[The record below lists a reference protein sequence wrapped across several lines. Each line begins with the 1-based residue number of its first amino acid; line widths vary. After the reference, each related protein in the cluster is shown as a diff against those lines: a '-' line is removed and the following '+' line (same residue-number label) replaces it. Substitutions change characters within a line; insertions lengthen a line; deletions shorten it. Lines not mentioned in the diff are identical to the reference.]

1 MQRDIA
7 ARKIIFDMDGVI
19 TSEECYWNM
28 AALVVWELLFSRRG
42 LGLTAP
48 PALPSFTPVP
58 DTAQV
63 EAIRRAVFV
72 QDRVIAFFK
81 QRAVNSNWDLAF
93 YTFAFQLAALLNRF
107 PAVTALLAEEHLS
120 GDNLTVEQL
129 PRLGALLAARAQA
142 PLQTDFEAILTVG
155 NALDRCATGG
165 CGQPPLQP
173 FSGPDHNEAAGR
185 GTVPLSQASPLWEG
199 VRHVFQEWYF
209 GEAGYREL
217 YGQLPA
223 TRGKRGFIK
232 TEEPLLP
239 VEKIKETLRQLQDRG
254 WVLGAATGRPRSE
267 LIPPLDQMGLLQYFD
282 NTSLITFDQVEQA
295 QQVLAA
301 AGETVFLGKPH
312 PFSLLRAYW
321 GSVYADKDLFYAPFP
336 SPPPGSCWLVG
347 DAPADL
353 LAARAA
359 GVSFI
364 AVRTGLAGAARQ
376 DLFAGMGA
384 AAVLPDMTHLPA
396 FLADLAQQR
405 QP

>member
-1 MQRDIA
+1 MQASIT

-42 LGLTAP
+42 LGLTVP
-48 PALPSFTPVP
+48 PALPSFTPAP
-58 DTAQV
+58 NTAQV
-63 EAIRRAVFV
+63 EAIRRVIFV

-93 YTFAFQLAALLNRF
+93 YTLAFQLAALLNRF
-107 PAVTALLAEEHLS
+107 KEPSALLAEERLS
-120 GDNLTVEQL
+120 GNNLTVAQL

-142 PLQTDFEAILTVG
+142 PLQPDFEAILTFG
-155 NALDRCATGG
+155 DK
-165 CGQPPLQP
+165 
-173 FSGPDHNEAAGR
+173 
-185 GTVPLSQASPLWEG
+185 GTVLLSPVSPLWEG

-239 VEKIKETLRQLQDRG
+239 AEKIKEALRQLRERG

-267 LIPPLDQMGLLQYFD
+267 LIPPLEQMGLLQYFD
-282 NTSLITFDQVEQA
+282 SSSLITFDHVEQA
-295 QQVLAA
+295 QQALAA
-301 AGETVFLGKPH
+301 AGETISLGKPH

-336 SPPPGSCWLVG
+336 APPPGNCWLVG

-364 AVRTGLAGAARQ
+364 AVRTGLAGAAGR

-396 FLADLAQQR
+396 YLADLAR

>member
-1 MQRDIA
+1 MQTGINV
-7 ARKIIFDMDGVI
+7 RKIIFDMDGVI
-19 TSEECYWNM
+19 TSEESYWNT

-42 LGLTAP
+42 LGLPVP
-48 PALPSFTPVP
+48 PALPPFTPVP

-72 QDRVIAFFK
+72 QDRVIAYFK

-93 YTFAFQLAALLNRF
+93 YAFVFQLAALLNRF
-107 PAVTALLAEEHLS
+107 KEAFALLAEEHLS
-120 GDNLTVEQL
+120 GDNLTVAQL
-129 PRLGALLAARAQA
+129 PRLGELLAARAQA
-142 PLQTDFEAILTVG
+142 PLQPDFEAILTAG
-155 NALDRCATGG
+155 NGLDRCATGG

-173 FSGPDHNEAAGR
+173 FGGPDRNEAAGR
-185 GTVPLSQASPLWEG
+185 GTVALSQVSPLWEG
-199 VRHVFQEWYF
+199 VHRVFQEWYF
-209 GEAGYREL
+209 GEAGYREI
-217 YGQLPA
+217 YGQAPE

-239 VEKIKETLRQLQDRG
+239 VEKIKDTLRQLRERG
-254 WVLGAATGRPRSE
+254 WILGAATGRPRSE
-267 LIPPLDQMGLLQYFD
+267 LIPPLKRMGLLHYFD
-282 NTSLITFDQVEQA
+282 NSSLITFDQVEQA
-295 QQVLAA
+295 QQALAET
-301 AGETVFLGKPH
+301 GETISLGKPH
-312 PFSLLRAYW
+312 PFPLLRAYW
-321 GSVYADKDLFYAPFP
+321 GNVYADKDLFYAPFP

-359 GVSFI
+359 AVSFI
-364 AVRTGLAGAARQ
+364 AVRTGLAGAGRH

-384 AAVLPDMTHLPA
+384 VAVLPDMTHLPA